1 MTATCAV
8 CGTRHD
14 EETLELS
21 YRRPDA
27 VAALSVEERA
37 FGVFEND
44 DVCVID
50 DEHYFLRTTLPMP
63 VNGRLDGYQIGVWV
77 EVSQDVFQRV
87 GDLWTEPGQAA
98 EPPVNVV
105 LANEIR
111 HHPGT
116 LGLPVLLQLTGPKT
130 RPEVFVIDATHPL
143 GVEQRKGITPHRASE
158 YSVGL
163 TPAKPL

>member
-77 EVSQDVFQRV
+77 EVSQDVFV
-87 GDLWTEPGQAA
+87 HFKSIEGTGFKSLA
-98 EPPVNVV
+98 EGNAVIFNIV
-105 LANEIR
+105 E
-111 HHPGT
+111 
-116 LGLPVLLQLTGPKT
+116 GPK
-130 RPEVFVIDATHPL
+130 
-143 GVEQRKGITPHRASE
+143 
-158 YSVGL
+158 GL
-163 TPAKPL
+163 QAERVRLVARQP